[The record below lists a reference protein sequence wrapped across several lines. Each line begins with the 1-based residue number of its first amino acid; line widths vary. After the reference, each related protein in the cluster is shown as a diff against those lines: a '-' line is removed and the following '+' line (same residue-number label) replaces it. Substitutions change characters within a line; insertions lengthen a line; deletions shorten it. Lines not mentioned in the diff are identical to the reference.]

1 MLCLHFDD
9 KLVKQMEEDLSI
21 TYCLENCCQ
30 CDIPDIGDNTS
41 TLLGVVQAES
51 STGSDQAHVS
61 RTCWIIMMLLTRYLP
76 SVVTILAQAFSGAIS
91 VLKALNIFFKFSAV
105 IISVRST
112 FPSSWKN
119 SLAKYVRPNEVS
131 LCPSA
136 EGTAVLFTRC
146 LLKIWNLER
155 EPWL

>member
-1 MLCLHFDD
+1 MT
-9 KLVKQMEEDLSI
+9 S
-21 TYCLENCCQ
+21 
-30 CDIPDIGDNTS
+30 PDIGDNTS

-51 STGSDQAHVS
+51 SKGSDQAHVS

-91 VLKALNIFFKFSAV
+91 VLKALNIFILWV
-105 IISVRST
+105 LCRHHICEVHISHIMEELIGEIR
-112 FPSSWKN
+112 K
-119 SLAKYVRPNEVS
+119 AQ
-131 LCPSA
+131 CQSA
-136 EGTAVLFTRC
+136 EGTAVLFTRW

>member
-1 MLCLHFDD
+1 
-9 KLVKQMEEDLSI
+9 VTS
-21 TYCLENCCQ
+21 
-30 CDIPDIGDNTS
+30 PDVGDNTS

-51 STGSDQAHVS
+51 SKGSDQAHVS

-91 VLKALNIFFKFSAV
+91 VLKALNIFILWV
-105 IISVRST
+105 LCRHHICEVHISHIMEELIGEIR
-112 FPSSWKN
+112 K
-119 SLAKYVRPNEVS
+119 AQ
-131 LCPSA
+131 CPSA
-136 EGTAVLFTRC
+136 EGTAVLFTRW